1 MVAAYDE
8 FNFSFE
14 EFTDENFVE
23 RVDFASEAKIAGR
36 NIYLSLVGHDLP
48 EDKKMAVSK
57 CYFLHRTDSY
67 NMFDATE
74 NSCENSPIDLKV
86 IYTQS
91 AVKMY
96 SAFIN
101 FGPTTSSWSFLRFL
115 E

>member
-1 MVAAYDE
+1 
-8 FNFSFE
+8 
-14 EFTDENFVE
+14 
-23 RVDFASEAKIAGR
+23 
-36 NIYLSLVGHDLP
+36 VGHDLP